1 MDIILLTN
9 IDEIMTCYLSG
20 FRLNEEAQQLCAR
33 ILNGTQQLPVKIV
46 DEWPV
51 DWQSL
56 PSDATLAIV
65 EKRNHHGIP

>member
-1 MDIILLTN
+1 MNMVLLTS

-20 FRLNEEAQQLCAR
+20 FKLNEEAQQLCTR

-51 DWQSL
+51 DWLRS
-56 PSDATLAIV
+56 PNTRSVASFGSA
-65 EKRNHHGIP
+65 